1 MVCIF
6 CTKTIRTFVKN
17 NQQFKIIL
25 SQIKHLLVIRLSAM
39 GDVAMAVPVLKA
51 LEKQHPA
58 LKITVLSKPFLK
70 PLFTDLKNV
79 TFYGAEVGGK
89 HKGFFGIHKLFKELK
104 SLHIDAV
111 ADLHNVLRSKILRTF
126 FKLSLAKV
134 AFVDKGRAEKRALT
148 KSKNKVFKQ
157 LKTSHE
163 RYADVFRNLGFSLDL
178 SSPEF
183 PPKKELSKEITEI
196 TGPKNTKWIGIAPFA
211 TYNSKMYPLDLM
223 EEVIAELSQQPLNIF
238 LFGGGKKEIEFLENL
253 ANKFPNNLNV
263 AGKLKLN
270 QELAL
275 ISNLDLMVSMDSGNA
290 HFAAM
295 LGINTITIW
304 GITHPFAGFAPFNQ
318 PFENAIL
325 PDLKKYPNIPC
336 SIYGNK
342 VCEGYDD
349 VMRSISPNTIVKK
362 VLEALN

>member
-1 MVCIF
+1 M
-6 CTKTIRTFVKN
+6 
-17 NQQFKIIL
+17 

-39 GDVAMAVPVLKA
+39 GDVAMAVPVLSA
-51 LEKQHPA
+51 LEKQHPM

-70 PLFTDLKNV
+70 PLFADLKNV
-79 TFYGAEVGGK
+79 TFYAAEVDGK
-89 HKGFFGIHKLFKELK
+89 HKGFFGIYKLFKELE

-126 FKLSLAKV
+126 FKLSMAKV
-134 AFVDKGRAEKRALT
+134 AFVDKGRSEKRALT

-157 LKTSHE
+157 LKTTHE
-163 RYADVFRNLGFSLDL
+163 RYADVFRNLGFDLDL

-183 PPKKELSKEITEI
+183 PPKKELTPEILEI
-196 TGPKNTKWIGIAPFA
+196 TGTKNAKWIGIAPFA
-211 TYNSKMYPLDLM
+211 TYNAKMYPLDLM
-223 EEVIAELSQQPLNIF
+223 EEVIGELSKQNLKIL
-238 LFGGGKKEIEFLENL
+238 LFGGGKKEITLLENL
-253 ANKFPNNLNV
+253 SNKFPNAINI

-275 ISNLDLMVSMDSGNA
+275 ISNLDVMVSMDSGNA

-318 PFENAIL
+318 PFENSIL
-325 PDLKKYPNIPC
+325 PDLNKYPNIPC

-342 VCEGYDD
+342 VCKGYED
-349 VMRSISPNTIVKK
+349 VMRSISPKTIIKK
-362 VLEALN
+362 VLEAID